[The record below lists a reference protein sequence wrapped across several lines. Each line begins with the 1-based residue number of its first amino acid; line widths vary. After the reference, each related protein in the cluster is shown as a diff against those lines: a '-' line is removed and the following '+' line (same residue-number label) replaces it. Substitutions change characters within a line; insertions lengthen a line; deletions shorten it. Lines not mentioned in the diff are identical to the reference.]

1 VENTGIVTRLET
13 INFYVSRSEEI
24 RDNLEVTDAKHFPL
38 KTKHLVRSYKECVN
52 RILLECK
59 NLFESVD
66 LEPFGNF
73 SLTPDQ
79 SDAISKVKDLHTI
92 YLEINRKI

>member
-1 VENTGIVTRLET
+1 MEDTGIVTRLET
-13 INFYVSRSEEI
+13 IDFYVNRSEEI
-24 RDNLEVTDAKHFPL
+24 RDNLEVTDAQNFPL
-38 KTKHLVRSYKECVN
+38 KTRHLVRSYRECVN

-73 SLTPDQ
+73 SLTPNQ
-79 SDAISKVKDLHTI
+79 SEAISKVKDLHTV
-92 YLEINRKI
+92 YLEISRKI